1 MCKVS
6 WCNEE
11 TEFYNKTQRYAYC
24 PTHLQYKKYA
34 INAPVRPWLMYKVE
48 KIVDN
53 NFTCEICKF
62 EPQIQYPNETVEI
75 LASLM
80 DVDHKDPKIKGTP
93 EGEQPSNYQLLCKH
107 CHILKS
113 HREGDFINKKYK
125 NIYKHD
131 NN

>member
-24 PTHLQYKKYA
+24 STHLQYKKYA

-53 NFTCEICKF
+53 NFICETCKF
-62 EPQIQYPNETVEI
+62 EPQIQYPNETMEI

-80 DVDHKDPKIKGTP
+80 DVDHKDPKIKG
-93 EGEQPSNYQLLCKH
+93 LLGKV
-107 CHILKS
+107 
-113 HREGDFINKKYK
+113 FFTKK
-125 NIYKHD
+125 
-131 NN
+131 